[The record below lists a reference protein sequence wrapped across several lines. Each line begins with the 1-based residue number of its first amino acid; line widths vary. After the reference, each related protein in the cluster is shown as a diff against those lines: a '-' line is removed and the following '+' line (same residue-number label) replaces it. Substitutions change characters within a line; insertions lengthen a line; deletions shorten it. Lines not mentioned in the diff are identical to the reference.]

1 MDVGGL
7 AISMAFS
14 VGACVGGGWW
24 CIKRL
29 SEARFLLNTPTSKI
43 RSAAQ
48 GYVELYG
55 VLHALDEG
63 EVRAPL
69 TGTPCLWW
77 RFKIEEYERSGKQ
90 RRWRVVE
97 SGSSEAWLRL
107 RDATGECLVNPR
119 GAEVRPATRQVWHG
133 SERRP
138 LGGSAGGGL
147 GLLGMLLMGEGQYR
161 YTEER
166 LHAGQPLYAIG
177 DFRTQ
182 GGAEAFD
189 LTLAQGAVVREWKSD
204 FAGLLQRFDSNG
216 DGQLDQREWER
227 MRESARAEAQRR
239 QLGRG
244 EVPVHHQL
252 RKPGESYPFILSSH
266 GEDVLARGFYWQAA
280 GGALLCLAG
289 ALATAW
295 LVGNVLLP
303 GLAAG

>member
-55 VLHALDEG
+55 VLDELPDG
-63 EVRAPL
+63 QLRAPL

-77 RFKIEEYERSGKQ
+77 RFKIEEYDDDGK
-90 RRWRVVE
+90 RKRWRVIE
-97 SGSSEAWLRL
+97 SGVSEALVRL
-107 RDATGECLVNPR
+107 KDATGECLINPK
-119 GAEVRPATRQVWHG
+119 GAEVRPSTRQVWSG
-133 SERRP
+133 SERHPR
-138 LGGSAGGGL
+138 GL
-147 GLLGMLLMGEGQYR
+147 SDSVGLLGMLFSAGSQYR

-182 GGAEAFD
+182 GGTEAFD

-204 FAGLLQRFDSNG
+204 FAGMLQRFDSNG
-216 DGQLDQREWER
+216 DGQLDPAEWER
-227 MRESARAEAQRR
+227 MRESARVEAQRR
-239 QLGRG
+239 QVGRG

-252 RKPGESYPFILSSH
+252 RKPGEAYPFILSNH
-266 GEDVLARGFYWQAA
+266 GEDELARGFYWQAA
-280 GGALLCLAG
+280 GGALLCLLG
-289 ALATAW
+289 ALASAW